1 MTRAGRRGRAA
12 SNWPSSRCSCRKPR
26 RANAKPQQC
35 WQPRRPVAP
44 WEPPLRLATDLG
56 QPPLPAPT
64 AAPAAQI
71 EASRPGAAQLYLSA
85 ATTPEDAVRAS
96 SGDVGMASG
105 QSAIDVEDAA
115 KGATL
120 VAVVDREEEAT
131 QRVCASVEPPPPP
144 PPPEALPPLSTEL
157 PPCGEEVVL
166 GLAVALERMASLAP
180 QPEAMTSFHC
190 VRAPRVSIRDYLGRI
205 KKFFGCSLECYV
217 LGLLYIDRIVKRHP
231 HIAVSQLSSHRMLIC
246 SMTLA
251 AKFQDDCFYTN
262 TFYAQVGGL
271 QVQELNRLEAR
282 MAQLLDYR
290 LYVSTEEFEIYRS
303 ILCKAAA
310 AAAGAAAPP

>member
-120 VAVVDREEEAT
+120 VAVVDR
-131 QRVCASVEPPPPP
+131 
-144 PPPEALPPLSTEL
+144 EALPPLSTEL